1 MIFSIMRLSITSLI
15 IIVLFVILRI
25 NDTEERN
32 DAQHSINHNDM
43 EHNDTQLNGLI
54 PITQHK

>member
-1 MIFSIMRLSITSLI
+1 MRLSITALI
-15 IIVLFVILRI
+15 IIVLFVTLRI

-54 PITQHK
+54 PNTQHK